1 MLFVLVSI
9 FSIIFIFTD
18 VYETYTFEKEIC
30 FFGYEKICEIKR
42 NYKKITNNKPK
53 LSFISQIID
62 YVINFCINYGS
73 EIPYYVFNMFR
84 NAFGL
89 YNDEP
94 RKKIM
99 SIINISKK
107 TLKKIQSIY
116 GKLFKYIPS
125 FEKNKIFAN
134 IFLSFYFMFLSFNI
148 FNSLLIFINPSNF
161 IINIIIQNIMLLLC
175 LIFYNG
181 KDNFVYLFFNEEN
194 IVIGTI
200 FIFSILLAI
209 ALPRKYMISIFSIF
223 MLLLSNILI
232 FLLKMDSNLNI

>member
-73 EIPYYVFNMFR
+73 EIPYYAFNMFR

-99 SIINISKK
+99 SIININKK
-107 TLKKIQSIY
+107 TLKKFNQFMENY
-116 GKLFKYIPS
+116 L
-125 FEKNKIFAN
+125 N
-134 IFLSFYFMFLSFNI
+134 IFLHLKKIKY
-148 FNSLLIFINPSNF
+148 LLIFFCHF
-161 IINIIIQNIMLLLC
+161 ILCFYLLTF
-175 LIFYNG
+175 LI
-181 KDNFVYLFFNEEN
+181 VY
-194 IVIGTI
+194 
-200 FIFSILLAI
+200 
-209 ALPRKYMISIFSIF
+209 
-223 MLLLSNILI
+223 
-232 FLLKMDSNLNI
+232 